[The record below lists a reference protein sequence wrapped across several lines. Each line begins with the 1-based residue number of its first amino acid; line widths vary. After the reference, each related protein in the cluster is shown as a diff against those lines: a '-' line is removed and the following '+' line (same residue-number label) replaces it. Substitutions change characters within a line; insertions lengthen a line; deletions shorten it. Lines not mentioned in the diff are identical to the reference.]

1 MPSLTDIPLFR
12 DAEPEI
18 IRRFAGR
25 ESWAT
30 YDPGALVVDFDDVS
44 ADVFFI
50 ISGSVR
56 AVIRTAG
63 GREVILGDLHAGA
76 IFGEMAAIDEAPRSA
91 SIGVLNRAVVA
102 RLSGRAFI
110 ELATQSPIVA
120 RRLMKVL
127 TERVR
132 TGNARLVEHSALT
145 IRYRLYAELLREA
158 RPRRAGGREIGR
170 EGGPELAISPP
181 PIQQVL
187 ASRIGARREAVSR
200 EVADLIRRGVLQRTA
215 GALLIMKPD
224 LLREAVARELEA

>member
-25 ESWAT
+25 ESWAS

-44 ADVFFI
+44 ADVFFV

-110 ELATQSPIVA
+110 EIATQSPIVA

-158 RPRRAGGREIGR
+158 RPRRAGGRE
-170 EGGPELAISPP
+170 GGPELAISPP

-215 GALLIMKPD
+215 GALLIVKPD